1 MMKHLKFFLF
11 ALSALVCL
19 NACNENAPSG
29 GGGDD
34 SKPGH
39 IEWKF
44 VPATGVL
51 TISGTG
57 AMPNYTSDN
66 RPKWEE
72 HKDYILEVVIK
83 DGVTSV
89 GDRAFYDY
97 KNLSEVGF
105 PPSLKTIG
113 KSAFYFCKQ
122 LQNVDLSG
130 TALKKMGEGAFW
142 ACRQLQKVDLSGTA
156 LPTIPFRAFYFCD
169 ALTEVILP
177 TGLQS
182 IEGGAFQDCVALA
195 KLHVPGSKKEVDLPS
210 EKLISIGDS
219 AFQYC
224 EALPEIVFPGSVET
238 VGDKAFMECKG
249 LQKVDMSGSGIWQL
263 GKQVFEK
270 CVALETVTWKEGI
283 TTVPERAFS
292 GCKNLKT
299 VTNFTGAKIIEHAA
313 FWNCSFLD
321 LSLPASIEQ
330 IDLAAFCQCG
340 FKEINLPAGLKKL
353 GEGAF
358 MNCYNSALKGL
369 ENCTQ
374 LTVIPKEAFSGV
386 GKYVTGWTLEIP
398 ANITKIE
405 YGAFNNCNGLNTVK
419 CHATTP
425 PELGNIAFV
434 NNNRSGSSVKLF
446 VPAASLEAYKTS
458 SWRTY
463 FYYDNIRP
471 L

>member
-1 MMKHLKFFLF
+1 MKHLKFFLF

-34 SKPGH
+34 PKPGK

-44 VPATGVL
+44 NSALGVL

-66 RPKWEE
+66 RPEWEE

-89 GDRAFYDY
+89 GHRAFYDY
-97 KNLSEVGF
+97 KNLSEVVF
-105 PPSLKTIG
+105 PSTLTFIG
-113 KSAFYFCKQ
+113 KYAFY
-122 LQNVDLSG
+122 NTGVTEVDLSG
-130 TALKKMGEGAFW
+130 TALKQVGSGMFQN
-142 ACRQLQKVDLSGTA
+142 CRQLKKVDFSGTA
-156 LPTIPFRAFYFCD
+156 LTEIQYADFAHCD
-169 ALTEVILP
+169 ALYEAILP
-177 TGLQS
+177 SCLRL
-182 IEGGAFQDCVALA
+182 IEPSAFYSCKVLF
-195 KLHVPGSKKEVDLPS
+195 KLHVEGSTKVVDLPS
-210 EKLISIGDS
+210 EQLTSIGDS
-219 AFQYC
+219 AFQRC
-224 EALPEIVFPGSVET
+224 ESLIGIRFPKSMEK
-238 VGDKAFMECKG
+238 VGAKAFMGCKA
-249 LQKVDMSGSGIWQL
+249 LQEVDMSGSGINQL

-270 CVALETVTWKEGI
+270 CEALETVTWKEDI

-292 GCKNLKT
+292 ECKNLKT
-299 VTNFTGAKIIEHAA
+299 VKNFNGARIIEHAA
-313 FWNCSFLD
+313 FWNCSRLD

-330 IDLAAFCQCG
+330 IGTYAFYGCG
-340 FKEINLPAGLKKL
+340 FKEINLPAGLKTL

-386 GKYVTGWTLEIP
+386 GKYVNGWTLEIP

-405 YGAFNNCNGLNTVK
+405 YGAFFNCYGLNTVK

-425 PELGNIAFV
+425 PELGDIAFV
-434 NNNRSGSSVKLF
+434 NNNKSGSSVKLF
-446 VPAASLEAYKTS
+446 VPAESVEAYKTS
-458 SWRTY
+458 SWRSF